1 MKSRD
6 FVSEELEVRAAIT
19 LAERAVSRAQQRYM
33 GMVHALQK
41 GEKIPGASKE
51 LKQTARTMKKSDVK
65 DFAKTPHKGLP
76 EKKPKEAID
85 REQLA
90 KMAPP
95 KDRVTYADRIALA
108 KNPRALSEKWGTET
122 QVSPQERGK
131 YSGKTKAELLKAYNT
146 LKKSGPHPKGS
157 DEYGR
162 MRELAFAI
170 RAKTGWGKVQ

>member
-6 FVSEELEVRAAIT
+6 FISEELEVRVAII

-41 GEKIPGASKE
+41 GEKVPGASQE
-51 LKQTARTMKKSDVK
+51 LKKTARTMKKRDVK
-65 DFAKTPHKGLP
+65 DFAKTSHKGLP

-95 KDRVTYADRIALA
+95 KDRVTYADRIALS
-108 KNPRALSEKWGTET
+108 KNPRALAEKWGTET
-122 QVSPQERGK
+122 QVSTQERGK
-131 YSGKTKAELLKAYNT
+131 YSGKTKSELLKAYNA